1 MHVSMFL
8 VDWLSRSHSTLVKMI
23 GVIIAKFTDSFQSL
37 DAEVAAFDT
46 LDTTEIRKKMFNFGQ
61 MWYNG

>member
-8 VDWLSRSHSTLVKMI
+8 VDWLSRGHSMLVKMV
-23 GVIIAKFTDSFQSL
+23 GVIIAKFTDSFESL
-37 DAEVAAFDT
+37 DAEVAVFDI
-46 LDTTEIRKKMFNFGQ
+46 LDITKIRKQMFDFGR